1 MEAHDLNGDVA
12 SIADIGSITDWRRM
26 PELLVDAC
34 ERLVPADSGLLA
46 VFGDTA
52 KPSCIYHDVPAD
64 QRCKNIDAYLEGNYL
79 LDPYYRAGIERV
91 ATGVYPLD
99 ELAPPGF
106 AHSDYFQRYYKDAAI
121 GDEIGIIVHLPDDCF
136 AILSLAT
143 ETGSAEFADSDVK
156 TLAEHL
162 PAIEAVIVA
171 YWNMLQAS

>member
-1 MEAHDLNGDVA
+1 MEAHDLDRDIAN
-12 SIADIGSITDWRRM
+12 IADIGSISDWRRM

-34 ERLVPADSGLLA
+34 ENLVPADSSLLA

-64 QRCKNIDAYLEGNYL
+64 QQCNNIDAYLDGNYL

-91 ATGVYPLD
+91 ASGVYPLLQ
-99 ELAPPGF
+99 LAPPGF
-106 AHSDYFQRYYKDAAI
+106 THSDYYQRYYKDARI

-143 ETGSAEFADSDVK
+143 ETDSAEFSPADIR
-156 TLAEHL
+156 TLEEQL

-171 YWNMLQAS
+171 YWNKLRST

>member
-1 MEAHDLNGDVA
+1 MEAHDLDRDVA
-12 SIADIGSITDWRRM
+12 SIAAIASSNDWRRM

-34 ERLVPADSGLLA
+34 ESLVPADSSLLA

-52 KPSCIYHDVPAD
+52 KPSCIYHDVPLD
-64 QRCKNIDAYLEGNYL
+64 QQCKNIDAYLEGNYL

-91 ATGVYPLD
+91 ASGVYPLD

-106 AHSDYFQRYYKDAAI
+106 NRSDYFQRYYKDAGI

-143 ETGSAEFADSDVK
+143 EAGSAEFSPADIRR
-156 TLAEHL
+156 LEEHL
-162 PAIEAVIVA
+162 PDIEAVIVA
-171 YWNMLQAS
+171 YWNKLRSA